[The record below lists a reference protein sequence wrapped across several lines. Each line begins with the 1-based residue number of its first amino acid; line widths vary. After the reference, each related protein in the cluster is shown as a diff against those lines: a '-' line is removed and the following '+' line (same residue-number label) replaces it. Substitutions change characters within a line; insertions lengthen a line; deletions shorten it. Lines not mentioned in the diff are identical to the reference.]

1 MTYIDKILHF
11 LFSFTLLGFAGL
23 QFNDPD
29 PIVWVSFYSVCA
41 LVPGLL
47 LFNKF
52 YRALFWFAIGI
63 CSVEI
68 IFSAPGAYKYFLNM
82 ANEPLMQSMN
92 AEKPY
97 IEECRE
103 FLGALIAMGLVAL
116 SALLGKAKFR

>member
-11 LFSFTLLGFAGL
+11 LFSFTLFSFAGL

-29 PIVWVSFYSVCA
+29 PILWVSFYIICA

-52 YRALFWFAIGI
+52 YRPLFWAALAI
-63 CSVEI
+63 CSTEI
-68 IFSAPGAYKYFLNM
+68 IISAPGAYQYFLNM
-82 ANEPLMQSMN
+82 AHEPLMQSMN

-103 FLGALIAMGLVAL
+103 FLGALIALGLVIL
-116 SALLGKAKFR
+116 SALLGRS